1 MTSTVF
7 AATVNRTE
15 EVRGKSYTSSYS
27 GSVGHYTAAGD
38 SSSARTT
45 VVNTST
51 SQRWFQCYIYRYNF
65 SSKSYDSQDVYS
77 GLISN
82 GATKSVEIVRDKDSM
97 IYDYEHIA
105 MGYHT
110 SVYINGA
117 VADEF
122 TYDALQYYR
131 D

>member
-1 MTSTVF
+1 MKKTNLFKAVACAIMITLVMTSTVF
-7 AATVNRTE
+7 AATVSRTE
-15 EVRGKSYTSSYS
+15 EVRGSRYTSSYS

-51 SQRWFQCYIYRYNF
+51 SQRWFQCYIYRYNY
-65 SSKSYDSQDVYS
+65 SDRAYDSQDIYS

-82 GATKSVEIVRDKDSM
+82 GASKSVEIVRD
-97 IYDYEHIA
+97 
-105 MGYHT
+105 
-110 SVYINGA
+110 
-117 VADEF
+117 EF
-122 TYDALQYYR
+122 TFDALQYYR